1 MGKGRFFVMKRW
13 TAGFFLVCL
22 LGLTGLTG
30 CGNNKVTGDGQQIKQ
45 YDNDGYLGLSNTN
58 PNLPGTYSHH
68 TYQDDVRLIHQ
79 AAISVP
85 GVKDTRVT
93 LGNAVA
99 HVRLKLAD
107 DVPKQEIER
116 IKQAALSAITYNM
129 PRYTV
134 TVSTGD

>member
-1 MGKGRFFVMKRW
+1 MKRW
-13 TAGFFLVCL
+13 LAVILWVGLM
-22 LGLTGLTG
+22 GLTA
-30 CGNNKVTGDGQQIKQ
+30 CGNNNVTGDGQQIKQ
-45 YDNDGYLGLSNTN
+45 YDNDGYLGLTNTN

-79 AAISVP
+79 AALSVP
-85 GVKDTRVT
+85 GVKDTQVT

-99 HVRLKLAD
+99 HVKLELAD
-107 DVPKQEIER
+107 DVPASEIDR

-134 TVSTGD
+134 TVAVDR